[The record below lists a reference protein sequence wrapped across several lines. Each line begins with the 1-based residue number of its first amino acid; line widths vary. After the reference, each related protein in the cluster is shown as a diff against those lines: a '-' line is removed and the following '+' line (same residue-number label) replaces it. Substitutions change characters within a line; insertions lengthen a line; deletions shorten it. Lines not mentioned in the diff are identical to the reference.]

1 MDVDV
6 NVAAIVNEVKGSLG
20 GQSSEDEGIFV
31 SQKLEG
37 LIEQPGIA
45 SVSVDVQH
53 LQNEGNIES
62 NKISLSGVSPEVDHS
77 DDSEDDVN
85 SRVIAARRKTVAIL
99 SDDEENDEGDG
110 LTVNSTR
117 QSVMVFSDEEG
128 DSHIFKKRIYQKPP
142 VDSEDDNS
150 DHGTQKSSPSK
161 GTGSPLP
168 AKPVYQYNSDLYDA
182 EMSDEEEHKPESL
195 EHLDNE
201 EVSDN
206 KNKNKKAQR
215 QAYKD
220 RKNNAR
226 TIRSESQRM
235 VRESN
240 YTLPYHKPKQRS
252 LSEFMNRRKKATPPI
267 STSQRSIKMSMKNLE
282 TLCLLEQKKKE
293 VEDFYKSDSD
303 HEDPD
308 DEDWTPGDEGPPDKP
323 RLSEE
328 ISSENKIKAFPPTE
342 SKEDQLEED
351 NCKAQK
357 IDEGSSLKL
366 TFKVSEDE
374 DLPDLIIQRV
384 ARCDVE
390 KDQDQQMGS
399 SDEQNVSDETNAVT
413 TDSADP
419 NKINDSGILTQVS
432 SQEEYLCDEV
442 ALDASNTKERIDCNR
457 MNEMQKDNKE
467 EGEKSNDDNGSCN
480 TVELRENDEGNLVT
494 TKASVTDSEIP
505 VLTEMTHR
513 TPKLNKFS
521 GILPD
526 SLLTEIAMSTPK
538 LSLCEGDFIDLN
550 EDKTNATPKS
560 KAGVHELMNRFVKH
574 TNTKKEPKEKQ
585 EVNLSIVSKEK
596 DCEGNEKL
604 VASSVVV
611 NLAEEEEK
619 FGDPVPGARMVLLKM
634 ALQSKIMEKR
644 EKERLRKVKEKQFLD
659 NEQVMQDYHDDG
671 ALPDEEELT
680 DQSETEYET
689 ESEPEEN
696 DIIIKDKKKKK
707 NAYLDDEAE
716 EEDDMDVDEA
726 EYDDNCDEKYSAQ
739 ENEDSNDTV
748 ALPNMEEESTG
759 RDESQGDEQL
769 RLQWDDT
776 QDIKS
781 TPRVTEIPRDSS
793 TLSNADLFTTPS
805 LKKDLAANS
814 SVLSIADLFATQSVR
829 KGESGDKDSMD
840 SSFEL
845 FGSVI
850 PAHQPGGGLKL
861 GYNDQHSETDN
872 DPGFLTPLT
881 RSKSSFFD
889 PAKECDLSLPIENT
903 QDLFD
908 TSLADTSAQPSPCP
922 VNLHLTPLKD
932 SQFSEESQIDSNNA
946 SVKLKLDFT
955 GLENSQESDELVG
968 LCSGNFSATR
978 PASKMNIND
987 LMGLCSGRFTSQVN
1001 EKSEKEFKMPAAFSA
1016 LSENRDKPSEE
1027 DDELLELCSGQFTKQ
1042 KQDNLSCI
1050 ENELPLLKD
1059 HSRDNSG
1066 VTEAENKVTA
1076 EPQMIIMSSDE
1087 ENNDKDMRNK
1097 RKKKR
1102 RRIIAFSV
1110 FFCDDED
1117 AQDAVEYDD
1126 EENEV
1131 ARTTFTGVQRQM
1143 KGGIRADF
1151 LDQEAELSDED
1162 IEVSEDEEERGED
1175 QLELEEGDLE
1185 AYDENELRD
1194 QVGRAHLKTLLDS
1207 DKREIRLLQ
1216 EMYLEDGELHGEG
1229 RQRQF
1234 RWKNVDVDDDDD
1246 GKRFLSDNEGEEEDD
1261 TEDAAWRKERFERE
1275 KFLKDQKEKAD
1286 QTEVNVFEIGKKTL
1300 LRSSSHTTEVKQE
1313 PLKESTNSVP
1323 TVGAPAKNGFQANP
1337 YSILAKRGSF
1347 LSRDK
1352 NTLAR
1357 IAEFTKGKVNG
1368 VGTAKQSGNFVF
1380 QHLSAEEIKEKEGK
1394 VKTMN
1399 RSQSLPASKRTK
1411 HDRSFFSMD
1420 PSSQSSSIFS
1430 HLL

>member
-6 NVAAIVNEVKGSLG
+6 NVVGFVDPIVNKVKGSLAG
-20 GQSSEDEGIFV
+20 HSSEDEGIFV

-45 SVSVDVQH
+45 SVSVDEHH
-53 LQNEGNIES
+53 LQNEGNTDS
-62 NKISLSGVSPEVDHS
+62 NKISLSCVSHEVNHS

-85 SRVIAARRKTVAIL
+85 SRVIAARRKTAAIL
-99 SDDEENDEGDG
+99 SDDEENGEGDG
-110 LTVNSTR
+110 LTINSTKP
-117 QSVMVFSDEEG
+117 SVMIFSDEEG
-128 DSHIFKKRIYQKPP
+128 DSHIFKKRIYQKPV
-142 VDSEDDNS
+142 VDSEDDDS
-150 DHGTQKSSPSK
+150 DHGTQKGSPSK
-161 GTGSPLP
+161 GPGSPSP

-182 EMSDEEEHKPESL
+182 EMSDEEEHKPESV
-195 EHLDNE
+195 ERFDNE
-201 EVSDN
+201 EKSY
-206 KNKNKKAQR
+206 NKNKKEQR
-215 QAYKD
+215 PAYKD
-220 RKNNAR
+220 RENNAR
-226 TIRSESQRM
+226 TIHSESQRM

-240 YTLPYHKPKQRS
+240 FALPYHKPKQRS
-252 LSEFMNRRKKATPPI
+252 LSEFINRRKKATPPM
-267 STSQRSIKMSMKNLE
+267 SVSQRSIKMSMKNLE

-323 RLSEE
+323 KLSEE
-328 ISSENKIKAFPPTE
+328 ISSEDKTKAFPPAE

-351 NCKAQK
+351 NCQTLR
-357 IDEGSSLKL
+357 IDEGSSLEL
-366 TFKVSEDE
+366 TSKVSEDE

-384 ARCDVE
+384 SRFDVE
-390 KDQDQQMGS
+390 KDQDQQMDS
-399 SDEQNVSDETNAVT
+399 SDKQNLGDVTNTVT
-413 TDSADP
+413 IDSADP
-419 NKINDSGILTQVS
+419 NKINDSGILTRVS
-432 SQEEYLCDEV
+432 SLEEYLHEEV
-442 ALDASNTKERIDCNR
+442 ALDASNIKERIDGNR
-457 MNEMQKDNKE
+457 INLMQKDSKE
-467 EGEKSNDDNGSCN
+467 EDEKSNGDNGSHS
-480 TVELRENDEGNLVT
+480 TVELKENVEGDLVA
-494 TKASVTDSEIP
+494 TKASVRDSEIP
-505 VLTEMTHR
+505 VLAEMTHR

-521 GILPD
+521 GKLPD
-526 SLLTEIAMSTPK
+526 FLLNKIAMSTPK

-604 VASSVVV
+604 VASSIVV

-671 ALPDEEELT
+671 TLPDEEELT
-680 DQSETEYET
+680 DESETEYET

-716 EEDDMDVDEA
+716 EEDGMDVEEA
-726 EYDDNCDEKYSAQ
+726 EYGDNGDENYSDQ

-748 ALPNMEEESTG
+748 ALPNLEEESTG

-781 TPRVTEIPRDSS
+781 TRCVTEMPRDSS

-805 LKKDLAANS
+805 LK
-814 SVLSIADLFATQSVR
+814 

-861 GYNDQHSETDN
+861 GYNEQHSETDN

-881 RSKSSFFD
+881 RSKSSLFD

-908 TSLADTSAQPSPCP
+908 TSLANTSAQPSPCP

-955 GLENSQESDELVG
+955 GFENSQESDELVG
-968 LCSGNFSATR
+968 LCSGKFSATR
-978 PASKMNIND
+978 PASKMNDLCDDDLPPTQDIND
-987 LMGLCSGRFTSQVN
+987 LMGLCSGGFTSQVN
-1001 EKSEKEFKMPAAFSA
+1001 GKSEKELKMPAAFSA
-1016 LSENRDKPSEE
+1016 LSENQDKPSEGE

-1042 KQDNLSCI
+1042 KEDSLGCI
-1050 ENELPLLKD
+1050 GSELTLLKD

-1066 VTEAENKVTA
+1066 VTEAGNTVTA
-1076 EPQMIIMSSDE
+1076 EPQMIVMSSDD
-1087 ENNDKDMRNK
+1087 ENNDKDMRSK

-1102 RRIIAFSV
+1102 RRIIAFS
-1110 FFCDDED
+1110 DDED

-1131 ARTTFTGVQRQM
+1131 ARTTFTGFKDRI

-1234 RWKNVDVDDDDD
+1234 RWKNVDVDDDDG

-1275 KFLKDQKEKAD
+1275 KFLKDQKEKAE

-1300 LRSSSHTTEVKQE
+1300 LRSASLTTEVKQE
-1313 PLKESTNSVP
+1313 PLKESNPVP
-1323 TVGAPAKNGFQANP
+1323 TPGAPARNRFQANP
-1337 YSILAKRGSF
+1337 YSIMAKRGSF

-1357 IAEFTKGKVNG
+1357 IAEITKGKVNG

-1394 VKTMN
+1394 AKTVN

-1420 PSSQSSSIFS
+1420 ASSQSSSIFS
-1430 HLL
+1430 QLL